1 MCHYC
6 GCRDMPLIRDYI
18 AEHERVI
25 NLGGAAV
32 RALDR
37 GDQDHARALLAS
49 MADELDSHW
58 QPRRTACSR

>member
-6 GCRDMPLIRDYI
+6 GCRDMPLLRDYI

-32 RALDR
+32 RPWTGTTVA
-37 GDQDHARALLAS
+37 GRAS
-49 MADELDSHW
+49 CS
-58 QPRRTACSR
+58 PR

>member
-6 GCRDMPLIRDYI
+6 GCRDMPLLRDYI

-37 GDQDHARALLAS
+37 GDQDQARALLAS
-49 MADELDSHW
+49 MPTSW
-58 QPRRTACSR
+58 IRTGGARWMDCSQ